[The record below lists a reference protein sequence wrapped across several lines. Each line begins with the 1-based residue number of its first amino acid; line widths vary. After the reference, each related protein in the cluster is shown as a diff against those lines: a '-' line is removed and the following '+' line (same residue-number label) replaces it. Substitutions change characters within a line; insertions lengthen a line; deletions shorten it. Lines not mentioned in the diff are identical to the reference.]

1 MAGSTDANDGS
12 RTSAAPTGRLLI
24 FAAGAT
30 AFLVVA
36 TLNAG
41 GYRYGASDQAFY
53 IPAILAQLDP
63 TLFPRDTELIGP
75 QARYFFVDEI
85 VASLVAWSGWPIEAW
100 FAIGYVMTLV
110 VFYAG
115 LWRLGHHLFRTP
127 HATWALVAAETL
139 RHRITK
145 TGVNTHEGYLHPRVL
160 VFAVGVWAIATY
172 LRGRP
177 ALALAVVA
185 VAGLLHPTTA
195 AFFVV
200 FLLPAIWVT
209 EPRARW
215 MIGAVMTIGVVGFAW
230 LALAGPLRE
239 SLAPMDPEWRT
250 LLESKDYLFPLR
262 DWGPGAWIAN
272 LGTAALAIG
281 TLARRVIKGHS
292 SPREAGLLAGA
303 IVLALGFLVTLPAVA
318 AGSAF
323 FVQLQISRVFW
334 ILDLL
339 GVVSVLWLLIDGE
352 IRPASIAFRRGVVA
366 VLVTAAVARGLWVTL
381 AEHGDRPVVA
391 WSLPDDDWSRVV
403 AWAKAQPADTHLLA
417 DPGHAWRFGAPLR
430 YAGRDV
436 FLEDVKDSAMAIYSR
451 ESAARVIERLAALPD
466 FSLLDAEHAQ
476 SLARRY
482 DLDYLV
488 VDRDLPLPSAAVIGP
503 FRIYRLRE

>member
-1 MAGSTDANDGS
+1 M
-12 RTSAAPTGRLLI
+12 SAAPPGRSLL
-24 FAAGAT
+24 FAAGAA

-53 IPAILAQLDP
+53 IPAILAKLDP
-63 TLFPRDTELIGP
+63 GLFPRDTALIGP

-85 VASLVAWSGWPIEAW
+85 VASLVGLSGWPIEAW
-100 FAIGYVMTLV
+100 FAIGYLLTLI
-110 VFYAG
+110 VFYVG

-127 HATWALVAAETL
+127 QAIWALVFAETL

-145 TGVNTHEGYLHPRVL
+145 TGVNTHEGYFHPRVL
-160 VFAVGVWAIATY
+160 VFSVGVWAIAAF
-172 LRGRP
+172 LRGRSG
-177 ALALAVVA
+177 LALAIVSI
-185 VAGLLHPTTA
+185 AGLLHPTTA

-209 EPRARW
+209 EPRARRVV
-215 MIGAVMTIGVVGFAW
+215 GAAIAIALAGFAW
-230 LALAGPLRE
+230 LALAGPLRPA
-239 SLAPMDPEWRT
+239 LAPMDPEWRA

-281 TLARRVIKGHS
+281 TLARRVVLGHAT
-292 SPREAGLLAGA
+292 PRESGLLAGA
-303 IVLALGFLVTLPAVA
+303 IVLTLGFLVTLPAVA

-339 GVVSVLWLLIDGE
+339 GVVALLWLLIDGE
-352 IRPASIAFRRGVVA
+352 IRPAPIAFRRGVVA
-366 VLVTAAVARGLWVTL
+366 LLVTVSVARGLWV
-381 AEHGDRPVVA
+381 AIVEHGDRPMVS
-391 WSLPDDDWSRVV
+391 WSLPDNDWSRVL
-403 AWAKAQPADTHLLA
+403 AWATRQPIDVHLVA

-451 ESAARVIERLAALPD
+451 DSAARVIERRAAIPD
-466 FSLLDAEHAQ
+466 FSVLDAESAR
-476 SLARRY
+476 SLAGRY
-482 DLDYLV
+482 ELDYLIT
-488 VDRDLPLPSAAVIGP
+488 DGPMALPEVHREGA
-503 FRIYRLRE
+503 FRVYALH